1 VPAERC
7 SLLDPAAAGG
17 APRAHEIAQAGLLL
31 VDDVRAHPPER
42 ARRPRGRGHGVG
54 GADAAQALAALERR
68 SFDAVLLDV
77 NMPGMSGLDAL
88 LTIREL
94 APSTGVIMISGE
106 GTITAAVQALKR
118 GAFDFIEKPV
128 EPEHLLR
135 VLAQAAQLTEL
146 RRAVPAAGA
155 GAESGTPGSLSDPG
169 IGMIGSSPAMAGLL
183 ADIRR
188 VAPSQAKVLITGEN
202 GVGKDLVAEAI
213 HRLSKRA
220 DQPFVKLN
228 CAAIPRDLVES
239 ELFGHEKGAFTGALQ
254 RKVGRLERAD
264 GGTLFLDEIGDLS
277 AESQAKLLRAIETGE
292 VDRIGATETI
302 RVDVRILSATNKELD
317 EAMES
322 GEFRRDLFYRLN
334 GVPLHVP
341 PLRERAGDIP
351 ALAEH
356 FLGKTCALEGMT
368 GKRLTPEALAL
379 LAEYR
384 WPGNVRELR
393 NLMERAAILVEGPE
407 VGAEDLAS
415 WLEAASPSEES
426 SGLRGEIERREAEA
440 IRKSLDQAGWNVT
453 QAAAGLGIDRTNL
466 HRKMRKYG
474 IARR

>member
-1 VPAERC
+1 MR
-7 SLLDPAAAGG
+7 SRKLDV
-17 APRAHEIAQAGLLL
+17 LL
-31 VDDVRAHPPER
+31 VDDDPRIRRAL
-42 ARRPRGRGHGVG
+42 RGVLEDEGHSVDEAPDG
-54 GADAAQALAALERR
+54 AQALATLQGRV
-68 SFDAVLLDV
+68 FDAVLLDV
-77 NMPGMSGLDAL
+77 NMPGMGGLDAL
-88 LTIREL
+88 VSIHEM
-94 APSTGVIMISGE
+94 APQTGVIMVSGE
-106 GTITAAVQALKR
+106 GTIATAVQALKR

-128 EPEHLLR
+128 DPEHLLR

-146 RRAVPAAGA
+146 RRASPAGA
-155 GAESGTPGSLSDPG
+155 TGPPEADLGL
-169 IGMIGSSPAMAGLL
+169 IGSSPAIATLL
-183 ADIRR
+183 SDIHR

-202 GVGKDLVAEAI
+202 GAGKDLVAEAI

-264 GGTLFLDEIGDLS
+264 QGTLFLDEIGDLS
-277 AESQAKLLRAIETGE
+277 AESQAKLLRALETGE
-292 VDRIGATETI
+292 VDRIGATDTI
-302 RVDVRILSATNKELD
+302 KVDVRIVSATNKDLA
-317 EAMES
+317 EAMET

-341 PLRERAGDIP
+341 PLRERRTDIA
-351 ALAEH
+351 ALANH
-356 FLGKTCALEGMT
+356 FLGRACTAEGKAA
-368 GKRLTPEALAL
+368 KRLSPEALAL
-379 LAEYR
+379 LEEYS

-393 NLMERAAILVEGPE
+393 NLMERAAILVEGVE
-407 VGAEDLAS
+407 VAGEDLAS
-415 WLEAASPSEES
+415 WLEAGSAIEGSA
-426 SGLRGEIERREAEA
+426 GLRGEIERREAEA
-440 IRKSLDQAGWNVT
+440 IRKALEQAAWNVT

>member
-1 VPAERC
+1 MR
-7 SLLDPAAAGG
+7 SRKLDV
-17 APRAHEIAQAGLLL
+17 LL
-31 VDDVRAHPPER
+31 VDDDSRIRRAL
-42 ARRPRGRGHGVG
+42 RGVLEDEGHGVDE
-54 GADAAQALAALERR
+54 ASDASQALAALERR
-68 SFDAVLLDV
+68 AFDAVLLDV

-88 LTIREL
+88 VTIREM
-94 APSTGVIMISGE
+94 APHTGVIMVSGE
-106 GTITAAVQALKR
+106 GTIGTAVQALKR

-128 EPEHLLR
+128 DPEHLLR

-146 RRAVPAAGA
+146 RRAAPAAGS
-155 GAESGTPGSLSDPG
+155 GADPRPE
-169 IGMIGSSPAMAGLL
+169 GMIGSSPAMAALI

-264 GGTLFLDEIGDLS
+264 RGTLFLDEIGDLS

-302 RVDVRILSATNKELD
+302 KVDVRILSATNKDLN
-317 EAMES
+317 EAMET

-341 PLRERAGDIP
+341 PLRERRSDIA

-356 FLGKTCALEGMT
+356 FLARSCAAEGHPA
-368 GKRLTPEALAL
+368 KRLTEEALAL
-379 LAEYR
+379 HGEYR
-384 WPGNVRELR
+384 
-393 NLMERAAILVEGPE
+393 
-407 VGAEDLAS
+407 
-415 WLEAASPSEES
+415 
-426 SGLRGEIERREAEA
+426 
-440 IRKSLDQAGWNVT
+440 
-453 QAAAGLGIDRTNL
+453 
-466 HRKMRKYG
+466 
-474 IARR
+474 

>member
-1 VPAERC
+1 MR
-7 SLLDPAAAGG
+7 SRRLDV
-17 APRAHEIAQAGLLL
+17 LL
-31 VDDVRAHPPER
+31 VDDDPRIRRAL
-42 ARRPRGRGHGVG
+42 RGVLEDEGHTVDEAPDG
-54 GADAAQALAALERR
+54 AQALTTLQGRA
-68 SFDAVLLDV
+68 FDAVLLDV
-77 NMPGMSGLDAL
+77 NMPGMGGLDAL
-88 LTIREL
+88 VSIREM
-94 APSTGVIMISGE
+94 APQTGVIMVSGE
-106 GTITAAVQALKR
+106 GTIATAVQALKR

-128 EPEHLLR
+128 DPEHLLR

-146 RRAVPAAGA
+146 RRASPA
-155 GAESGTPGSLSDPG
+155 GSKGPPEADLG
-169 IGMIGSSPAMAGLL
+169 LIGSSPAIATLL
-183 ADIRR
+183 SDIRR

-202 GVGKDLVAEAI
+202 GAGKDLVAEAI

-264 GGTLFLDEIGDLS
+264 QGTLFLDEIGDLS
-277 AESQAKLLRAIETGE
+277 SESQAKLLRALETGE
-292 VDRIGATETI
+292 VDRIGATDTI
-302 RVDVRILSATNKELD
+302 RVDVRIVSATNKDLA
-317 EAMES
+317 EAMET

-341 PLRERAGDIP
+341 PLRERRADIP
-351 ALAEH
+351 ALANH
-356 FLGKTCALEGMT
+356 FLARACAAEGKAAKPLS
-368 GKRLTPEALAL
+368 PEALAL
-379 LAEYR
+379 LEEYT

-393 NLMERAAILVEGPE
+393 NLMERAAILVEGAE
-407 VGAEDLAS
+407 VAGEDLAS
-415 WLEAASPSEES
+415 WLEAGAAVEGGA
-426 SGLRGEIERREAEA
+426 GLRGEIERREAEA
-440 IRKSLDQAGWNVT
+440 IRKALEQAGWNVT